1 MSLPGRPK
9 GEYRSPQGEGCLIDA
24 TAAPLRPISGFEA
37 TAFAWRGDDIVWTGE
52 HGSID
57 HPRQARRPWQA
68 PPLVC
73 DPPRLRA
80 GAQQCLALIGPQFS
94 IPPRGLL
101 AWLTGLALEFPWQG
115 AVPRFDT
122 LRHALARKD
131 LPAFEAA
138 AIRVLGLGPGLT
150 PSGDDLLGGVFFI
163 LAHSPR
169 QAWVKALPAVHAKLR
184 VECATATNVISAA
197 LLSDLMDGCGYRVL
211 HDFVAAL
218 DGGQAPDIRA
228 AAAAL
233 LRLGASSGADLMAG
247 VLLALAPQSSPHR
260 PA

>member
-1 MSLPGRPK
+1 MSP
-9 GEYRSPQGEGCLIDA
+9 
-24 TAAPLRPISGFEA
+24 AAASLRPISGFEA
-37 TAFAWRGDDIVWTGE
+37 TAYAWCGERIVLAGT
-52 HGSID
+52 HADTHTHTD
-57 HPRQARRPWQA
+57 HPRHATRPWQA
-68 PPLVC
+68 PPLTC
-73 DPPRLRA
+73 DPQRLGV
-80 GAQQCLALIGPQFS
+80 GAQRCLALVGPGKA

-101 AWLTGLALEFPWQG
+101 AWLTGLPLDFPWQG
-115 AVPRFDT
+115 AAPRFDA
-122 LRHALARKD
+122 LRDALARGD
-131 LPAFEAA
+131 LPDFEAA
-138 AIRVLGLGPGLT
+138 AMRVLGLGPGLT
-150 PSGDDLLGGVFFI
+150 PSGDDLLGGIFFI

-169 QAWVKALPAVHAKLR
+169 RAWVKALPAVHAKLR
-184 VECATATNVISAA
+184 AECAAATNVISAA